1 MKYRIYRNLRK
12 SCFSIQEKLPG
23 KGWRV
28 IDHAENL
35 EAHGITFRVYEAGR
49 RRVIERRRKNVHAYA
64 IAESWQ
70 RVGAPGVIDSEY
82 MIYYNPYQSPN
93 FKINNVTVERAKSI
107 VMTRGKL
114 FLVEE

>member
-1 MKYRIYRNLRK
+1 MKYRIYRNLRR
-12 SCFSIQEKLPG
+12 SCFSIQEKIPG

-28 IDHAENL
+28 TDRAENL

-49 RRVIERRRKNVHAYA
+49 RKVIERRRKNVHAYA

-70 RVGAPGVIDSEY
+70 RVDALSVIDSEC
-82 MIYYNPYQSPN
+82 MIYYNPYQSSN
-93 FKINNVTVERAKSI
+93 FKINNVTIERAKSI
-107 VMTRGKL
+107 VLTGGKL